1 MPTERK
7 FPPSKLSTLE
17 KGQEIKL
24 PVEFIQELSS
34 ALSLQEVLDSVSQ
47 WIHKLFD
54 AERASITLQNGN
66 DFLKLY
72 SISGN
77 KAIPLD
83 YDVPIADTFVG
94 RVFSQ
99 RTLTVCDDLEQSHEL
114 DCQLLS
120 QYGLKTCM
128 DAPLISGDIC
138 LGTLNVAH
146 NQTNYYTE
154 LHALKLQCLAN
165 WIALNIRLHLQ
176 VKELKYLASTDHLT
190 GAPNRRAFTTTIIQS
205 IREFHEQGKL
215 FFIGLMD
222 IDHFKALNDRYGHN
236 AGDYVLRKVVKVTED
251 LVSNLGHISRIG
263 GEEFAII
270 LNQSCEQEAVKL
282 FKAIKDALA
291 NTVINYDGEEIYFTV
306 SIGVTHIAQ
315 GDDTPESLLK
325 RSDKA
330 LYSAKSMGRNRVNT
344 FTTARLLN

>member
-7 FPPSKLSTLE
+7 FPPSKLSNLE

-54 AERASITLQNGN
+54 AERASITLQSGN

-83 YDVPIADTFVG
+83 YDVPIANTFVG
-94 RVFSQ
+94 RVFSK

-176 VKELKYLASTDHLT
+176 VKELKHLASTDHLT
-190 GAPNRRAFTTTIIQS
+190 GAPNRRAFTAKIVQS
-205 IREFHEQGKL
+205 IREFHDQDKL

-236 AGDYVLRKVVKVTED
+236 AGDHVLRQVVKITED
-251 LVSNLGHISRIG
+251 IVNHLGHISRIG

-270 LNQSCEQEAVKL
+270 LYQTSEQEAVKL
-282 FKAIKDALA
+282 FRAIKDALA
-291 NTVINYDGEEIYFTV
+291 NTVIKYDDDEIFFTV
-306 SIGVTHIAQ
+306 SIGVTHIAR
-315 GDDTPESLLK
+315 GDDTPESLLR

-330 LYSAKSMGRNRVNT
+330 LYEAKSMGRNRVNT
-344 FTTARLLN
+344 FTTAHLSN

>member
-7 FPPSKLSTLE
+7 FPPSKLSNLE

-54 AERASITLQNGN
+54 AERASITLQSGN

-83 YDVPIADTFVG
+83 YDVPIANTFVG
-94 RVFSQ
+94 RVFSK

-154 LHALKLQCLAN
+154 LHAIKLQCLAN

-190 GAPNRRAFTTTIIQS
+190 GAPNRRAFTATIIQS
-205 IREFHEQGKL
+205 IREFHS
-215 FFIGLMD
+215 
-222 IDHFKALNDRYGHN
+222 
-236 AGDYVLRKVVKVTED
+236 KV
-251 LVSNLGHISRIG
+251 S
-263 GEEFAII
+263 
-270 LNQSCEQEAVKL
+270 
-282 FKAIKDALA
+282 
-291 NTVINYDGEEIYFTV
+291 Y
-306 SIGVTHIAQ
+306 
-315 GDDTPESLLK
+315 SL
-325 RSDKA
+325 S
-330 LYSAKSMGRNRVNT
+330 G
-344 FTTARLLN
+344 

>member
-7 FPPSKLSTLE
+7 FPPSKLSNLE

-54 AERASITLQNGN
+54 AERASITLQSGN

-83 YDVPIADTFVG
+83 YDVPIANTFVG
-94 RVFSQ
+94 RVFSK
-99 RTLTVCDDLEQSHEL
+99 RTLTVCNDLEQSHEL

-190 GAPNRRAFTTTIIQS
+190 GAPNRRAFTATIIQS

-236 AGDYVLRKVVKVTED
+236 AGDHVLRQVVKITED
-251 LVSNLGHISRIG
+251 IVNHLGHISRIG

-270 LNQSCEQEAVKL
+270 LYQTSEQEAVKL
-282 FKAIKDALA
+282 FRAIKDALA
-291 NTVINYDGEEIYFTV
+291 NTVIKYDDDEIFFTV
-306 SIGVTHIAQ
+306 SIGVTHIAR

-330 LYSAKSMGRNRVNT
+330 LYKAKSMGRNRVNT
-344 FTTARLLN
+344 FTTAHLSN

>member
-7 FPPSKLSTLE
+7 FPPSKLSSLE

-54 AERASITLQNGN
+54 AERASITLQSGN

-83 YDVPIADTFVG
+83 YDVPIANTFVG
-94 RVFSQ
+94 RVFSK

-190 GAPNRRAFTTTIIQS
+190 GAPNRRAFTATIMQS

-236 AGDYVLRKVVKVTED
+236 AGDHVLRQVVKITED
-251 LVSNLGHISRIG
+251 IVNHLGHISRIG

-270 LNQSCEQEAVKL
+270 LYQTSEQEAVKL
-282 FKAIKDALA
+282 FRAIKDALA
-291 NTVINYDGEEIYFTV
+291 NTVIKYDDDEIFFTV
-306 SIGVTHIAQ
+306 SIDVTHIAR

-330 LYSAKSMGRNRVNT
+330 LYKAKSMGRNRVNT
-344 FTTARLLN
+344 FTTAHLSN

>member
-7 FPPSKLSTLE
+7 FPPSKLSNLE

-54 AERASITLQNGN
+54 AERASITLQSGN

-83 YDVPIADTFVG
+83 YDVPIANTFVG
-94 RVFSQ
+94 RVFSK
-99 RTLTVCDDLEQSHEL
+99 RTLTVCNDLEQSHEL

-190 GAPNRRAFTTTIIQS
+190 GAPNRRAFTATIIQS

-236 AGDYVLRKVVKVTED
+236 AGDHVLRQVVKITED
-251 LVSNLGHISRIG
+251 IVNHLGHISRIG

-270 LNQSCEQEAVKL
+270 LYQTSEQEAVKL
-282 FKAIKDALA
+282 FRAIKDALA
-291 NTVINYDGEEIYFTV
+291 NTVIKYDDDEIFFTV
-306 SIGVTHIAQ
+306 SIGVTHIAR
-315 GDDTPESLLK
+315 GNDTPESLLK

-330 LYSAKSMGRNRVNT
+330 LYEAKSMGRNRVNT
-344 FTTARLLN
+344 FTTAHLSN

>member
-7 FPPSKLSTLE
+7 FPPSKLSNLE
-17 KGQEIKL
+17 KGREINL
-24 PVEFIQELSS
+24 PVEFIQGLSS
-34 ALSLQEVLDSVSQ
+34 ALSLQEVLDSISQ

-66 DFLKLY
+66 DLLKLY

-83 YDVPIADTFVG
+83 YDVPISNTFVG

-120 QYGLKTCM
+120 QFGLKTCM

-176 VKELKYLASTDHLT
+176 VKELKHLALTDHLT
-190 GAPNRRAFTTTIIQS
+190 GAPNRRAFTTTIMQS
-205 IREFHEQGKL
+205 IHEFHEQGKL
-215 FFIGLMD
+215 FCIGLMD

-236 AGDYVLRKVVKVTED
+236 AGDYVLQHVVKITAEIV
-251 LVSNLGHISRIG
+251 NYIGHISRIG

-270 LNQSCEQEAVKL
+270 LYQSSEQEAVDL
-282 FKAIKDALA
+282 FKTIKDALA
-291 NTVINYDGEEIYFTV
+291 NSVIKYDDDEICFTV
-306 SIGVTHIAQ
+306 SIGVTHVNESDNA
-315 GDDTPESLLK
+315 PESLLR
-325 RSDKA
+325 RSDQA
-330 LYSAKSMGRNRVNT
+330 LYKAKSMGRNRVNT
-344 FTTARLLN
+344 FTTARLLS